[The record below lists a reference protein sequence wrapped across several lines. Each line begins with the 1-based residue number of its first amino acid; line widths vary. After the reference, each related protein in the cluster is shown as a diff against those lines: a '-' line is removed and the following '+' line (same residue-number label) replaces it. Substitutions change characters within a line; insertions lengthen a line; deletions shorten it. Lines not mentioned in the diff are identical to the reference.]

1 MPNLSKTMHI
11 KTFQFNFI
19 EVNTYVLYDE
29 TKEAVIIDP
38 GMMTEKEENIL
49 DAFIRQYQ
57 LTVKCVAITHA
68 HVDHVLGCGFCA
80 RKYNVPIWMHEAGL
94 PIYESAVSYGVV
106 CNLPCEKDNFPVIN
120 HFYKAGDILR
130 FGNGQGLK
138 VLYTPGHADGSV
150 CLYSE
155 AERCV
160 FVGDVLF
167 EGSIGRSD
175 FPTGNIRTLL
185 ESIRTQLLTLPDDTV
200 VYPGHGPATTI
211 GQERATNPYV
221 KRIPQ

>member
-57 LTVKCVAITHA
+57 LTVKYVAITHA
-68 HVDHVLGCGFCA
+68 HIDHVLGCGFCA

-106 CNLPCEKDNFPVIN
+106 CNLPCEKNNFPTIN
-120 HFYKAGDILR
+120 RFYKAGDILR
-130 FGNGQGLK
+130 FGNGQELK

-221 KRIPQ
+221 KRIQQ